1 MSTVDPSPV
10 TDPAARGE
18 PARRVRRLWLVIAA
32 TTLVVLGLAELS
44 VRVAADRLPEPLTW
58 YHPVAQVKVGQ
69 MAQRAAE
76 GRGAEVVF
84 VGTSQTA
91 EGIDPVRFSERAP
104 GRPATYN
111 AAVLAGYPAVSRRF
125 VPEQVLPVLHPQT
138 VVFGVSPFDLEAGE
152 EAPYDQAEATATGL
166 LADVDRAL
174 AERSALVRYRSV
186 LRDPAQWPR
195 VAAGLPGEV
204 DDVRREAVGEDGRW
218 LLYSGRGCAVGTVQ
232 APRDGRTE
240 IAVDPDRDA
249 AVRSTLR
256 SIRSSGARPVL
267 LTVPVPACAL
277 PEPLRARYDDGRRR
291 LAALAA
297 EEQVDLIDVTD
308 QMVEDWWYQDSGHLG
323 PEGAQ
328 RWTDLVAQSVA
339 AQPPRGG
346 G

>member
-10 TDPAARGE
+10 TDPAARAE
-18 PARRVRRLWLVIAA
+18 PPRRVRRLWLVIAA
-32 TTLVVLGLAELS
+32 TTLVVLALAELS

-91 EGIDPVRFSERAP
+91 EGIDPVRFSEQAP

-125 VPEQVLPVLHPQT
+125 VPEQVLPVLRPQT

-166 LADVDRAL
+166 LADADRAL
-174 AERSALVRYRSV
+174 AEHSALVRYRSV

-195 VAAGLPGEV
+195 IASGLPGEV

-232 APRDGRTE
+232 APPDGRTE
-240 IAVDPDRDA
+240 LAVDPDRDA

-267 LTVPVPACAL
+267 LTVPMPACAL

-297 EEQVDLIDVTD
+297 EEQVDLIDVSD
-308 QMVEDWWYQDSGHLG
+308 QMVDDGWYQDSGHLG
-323 PEGAQ
+323 PEGAR

-339 AQPPRGG
+339 ALAPRGG
-346 G
+346 